1 MEFTPQFFDDASKAW
16 KANKVRIGEGHYRY
30 KKNAFASEKP
40 VKVKAQVQV
49 QVQVQGPR
57 RSPRFISSK

>member
-16 KANKVRIGEGHYRY
+16 KANKVRVGEGHYRY
-30 KKNAFASEKP
+30 KRNAFASEKP
-40 VKVKAQVQV
+40 AQVKAQVQV
-49 QVQVQGPR
+49 QIQGPR

>member
-40 VKVKAQVQV
+40 VQVKAQA

>member
-40 VKVKAQVQV
+40 VQVKA
-49 QVQVQGPR
+49 QVQGPR

>member
-40 VKVKAQVQV
+40 LKAQVQV